1 MFLVAC
7 CNCWIPGLHNSTQ
20 LPKSPFNLAN
30 LDPQTV
36 SESKIN
42 VHSNVSYSMFSCEM
56 KRGSGRSTEFFVK
69 LDYSLI
75 SLSASRKGSGNVLLW
90 NWVLVSKSSGT
101 FQELPIALVIW
112 NRFNFCAF
120 IIIRNQ
126 TNNNVSAPY
135 FHTIVCLEISYL
147 VVHRSVWEGSHV
159 RSQWKLWE
167 EYEWPCPDSN
177 TWQSC

>member
-30 LDPQTV
+30 FDPQTV

-42 VHSNVSYSMFSCEM
+42 FHSNVSYSMFSCEM

-75 SLSASRKGSGNVLLW
+75 SLSASRMGSGNVLLW

-101 FQELPIALVIW
+101 LQELPIALVI
-112 NRFNFCAF
+112 
-120 IIIRNQ
+120 
-126 TNNNVSAPY
+126 
-135 FHTIVCLEISYL
+135 
-147 VVHRSVWEGSHV
+147 
-159 RSQWKLWE
+159 
-167 EYEWPCPDSN
+167 
-177 TWQSC
+177 